1 MNLTTLLSDEREIDS
16 IWFSQDVVITV
27 GRNGV
32 TKIEA
37 YGEPGE
43 MALVPWFRILKG
55 DFLYAR
61 VNSKMIDT
69 VVYKEKP

>member
-1 MNLTTLLSDEREIDS
+1 MNLTTILSDVREIES
-16 IWFSQDVVITV
+16 IWFNQKAYIAIDEDD
-27 GRNGV
+27 V

-43 MALVPWFRILKG
+43 MSMVPWFRILKG